1 MAKGYWVGRLDV
13 GDPEGYKAYVAANAA
28 PFRKYGARFL
38 VRGGRFEA
46 KEGTSRS
53 RNVLL
58 EFADFATALAC
69 YESPDYAAAM
79 ALRRGKSDGDLIVVE
94 GYDAPQPQP
103 APAGPRGF
111 WIVRADVLDPDGYK
125 AYGAAAGDVLEKYR
139 GRFLVRGGRFDAR
152 EGSSRGR
159 NIVIEFADLA
169 TALACYES
177 PDYRAA
183 MALRNGK
190 ANFDL
195 IIAEGYAGP
204 QPADG

>member
-28 PFRKYGARFL
+28 PFRKFGARFL
-38 VRGGRFEA
+38 VRGGRFEP

-58 EFADFATALAC
+58 EFADF
-69 YESPDYAAAM
+69 
-79 ALRRGKSDGDLIVVE
+79 
-94 GYDAPQPQP
+94 
-103 APAGPRGF
+103 
-111 WIVRADVLDPDGYK
+111 
-125 AYGAAAGDVLEKYR
+125 
-139 GRFLVRGGRFDAR
+139 
-152 EGSSRGR
+152 
-159 NIVIEFADLA
+159 A

-204 QPADG
+204 QPTDG

>member
-28 PFRKYGARFL
+28 PFRKFGARFL
-38 VRGGRFEA
+38 VRGGRFEP

-94 GYDAPQPQP
+94 GHDAPQPAP

-111 WIVRADVLDPDGYK
+111 WIVGADVLDPDGYK
-125 AYGAAAGDVLEKYR
+125 AYGAAAGDALEKYR
-139 GRFLVRGGRFDAR
+139 GQFLVRGGSFDVK
-152 EGSSRGR
+152 EGSGRGR
-159 NIVIEFADLA
+159 NIVIEFADFA

-204 QPADG
+204 QPTDG